1 MFNFRLI
8 TVKPYCII
16 NTKGNTVGS
25 LSKVQEQIVLGS
37 ILGDGYLR
45 RKLNAHLEITH
56 SVKQKEYVDWK
67 YLFLKDIVITPP
79 KTYKGNKGR
88 VGYRF
93 YTKSMPELTIL
104 YSKFYRNGKK
114 IIPKGINLSPL
125 SLAVWYMDDGSKSR
139 NAGYLN
145 CQQFDSESQSNLL
158 CILEDFG
165 IKAKLHKDKIYKRIY
180 ISSLDMLILTNL
192 IKQFI
197 VPSMRYKLL
206 I

>member
-1 MFNFRLI
+1 M
-8 TVKPYCII
+8 
-16 NTKGNTVGS
+16 GS

-45 RKLNAHLEITH
+45 KKLNAHLEITH
-56 SVKQKEYVDWK
+56 SIKQKEYVDWQ
-67 YLFLKDIVITPP
+67 YQILKDIVNTPP
-79 KTYKGNKGR
+79 KAYEGNNGK

-93 YTKSMPELTIL
+93 YTKSIPELTIL
-104 YSKFYRNGKK
+104 YSKFYKNGKK

-145 CQQFDSESQSNLL
+145 CQQFDSISQSNLL
-158 CILEDFG
+158 KILEDFG

-180 ISSLDMLILTNL
+180 ISSLGMLTLKNL